1 MRKDGKV
8 LKNVDPMYTL
18 AAYFMQER
26 YDAQNMITV
35 KVPYDPIHD
44 YVLEQRKKG
53 HKLSHLSVV
62 TAAMIR
68 GIAEYPKLNRFVVH
82 NRIYARNELTVGMV
96 VLRPGD
102 DADPSMSKMKFDL
115 YDTVFDVNDKMTS
128 YIEENNKTTSNN
140 DSDKLFRKLV
150 GLTFLVRPL
159 MALFRFLD
167 RHGILPKKIIDLSPF
182 HNTFTITNLASIR
195 TNHIYHHVYGFGTTS
210 MLVSMGVNIEEPYQD
225 GDQVKLKKM
234 IPLGIVMDERIAS
247 GCYYAHAF
255 DKISK
260 YLKNPELLEL
270 PPENVK
276 VDFEFEGLSEHFK
289 KEKKKDKKSK

>member
-1 MRKDGKV
+1 MKKMRKDGKL
-8 LKNVDPMYTL
+8 LKNVDPMYSL

-44 YVLEQRKKG
+44 YVLEARKKG

-128 YIEENNKTTSNN
+128 YIEENNKATSNN

-150 GLTFLVRPL
+150 GLSFLVRPL

-210 MLVSMGVNIEEPYQD
+210 MLVSMGVNVEEPYQD

-255 DKISK
+255 DGISK

-276 VDFEFEGLSEHFK
+276 VDYEFEGLSEHFK
-289 KEKKKDKKSK
+289 KEKKSK